1 MFFLEFCD
9 WQNPLKGTPMIGPK
23 LFRYEV
29 EIKLEEAI
37 RLLSV
42 DEVTFSL
49 KEGLLKVQA
58 GRIDNGLTL
67 PIEES
72 ARRTFL
78 EFFSSDNGDTLIT
91 FLPLIIPIRIIG
103 PDRYAGFLAYEVST
117 PYRCHQG
124 DGEEMTPVRQVV
136 FPNSCG
142 FEIG

>member
-1 MFFLEFCD
+1 M
-9 WQNPLKGTPMIGPK
+9 TGPK

-37 RLLSV
+37 KLLSA
-42 DEVTFSL
+42 DEVTFWL
-49 KEGLLKVQA
+49 EKDHLKVQA
-58 GRIDNGLTL
+58 GRIDNRLTL

-78 EFFSSDNGDTLIT
+78 EFFSNDGQYTQIT

-103 PDRYAGFLAYEVST
+103 PDRYAGFLAYEVSR
-117 PYRCHQG
+117 PYRCQQG
-124 DGEEMTPVRQVV
+124 EGEVMTPVRQVV